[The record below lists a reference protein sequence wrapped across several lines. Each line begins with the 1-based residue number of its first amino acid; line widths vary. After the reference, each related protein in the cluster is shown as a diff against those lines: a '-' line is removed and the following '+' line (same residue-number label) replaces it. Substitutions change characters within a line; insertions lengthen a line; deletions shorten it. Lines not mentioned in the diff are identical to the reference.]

1 MTQDAIK
8 NAIDF
13 AQLIATIVGAIG
25 IAWYWSERNNR
36 LAEYRYLD
44 ESYGKLLEVYR
55 ANPEFGDKRRT
66 DDYVRAFQDDIA
78 FRYHYFAM
86 TVHSVMESIFDTYKS
101 NIPKEWDRIF
111 VYHTSLHLEWLRA
124 NPGANEPRYIEHVIT
139 LHDRGA
145 PGVSAGS

>member
-25 IAWYWSERNNR
+25 VAWYWSERNNR

-44 ESYGKLLEVYR
+44 ESYSKLLEVYR

-66 DDYVRAFQDDIA
+66 DDYVRAFQDDIE

-124 NPGANEPRYIEHVIT
+124 TPGANEPRYIEHVIT
-139 LHDRGA
+139 LHDRGTS
-145 PGVSAGS
+145 GVSAGS

>member
-25 IAWYWSERNNR
+25 IAWYWSERNNK

-44 ESYGKLLEVYR
+44 ESYSKLLELYR
-55 ANPEFGDKRRT
+55 TNPEFGDKRRT
-66 DDYVRAFQDDIA
+66 DDYARAFQGDVE

-101 NIPKEWDRIF
+101 HIPKEWGHIF
-111 VYHTSLHLEWLRA
+111 VYHTSLHLEWLRD
-124 NPGANEPRYIEHVIT
+124 NPGANEPRYVAHVIA
-139 LHDRGA
+139 LHGN
-145 PGVSAGS
+145 GVHAK